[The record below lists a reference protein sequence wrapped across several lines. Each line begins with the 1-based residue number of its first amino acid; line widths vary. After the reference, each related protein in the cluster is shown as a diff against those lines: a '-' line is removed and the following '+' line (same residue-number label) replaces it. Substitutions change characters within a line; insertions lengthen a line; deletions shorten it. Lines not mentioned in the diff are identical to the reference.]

1 MDHFS
6 LKLLVFG
13 IVYNEFMNINFRV
26 LSKIQIFIIIQDL
39 GHTSLCFHNLL
50 FSCKEVCQVILQLLE
65 EWFGFLHEERKFSNC
80 SIKLLFLLIIVV
92 SIVAS
97 SSLLYSLIELIWS
110 HFWHLC
116 ETFLDIRALW
126 PCEKLEFGRVNN
138 EVILA

>member
-13 IVYNEFMNINFRV
+13 IVYNEVMNINFRV

-65 EWFGFLHEERKFSNC
+65 EWFRFFFDAFDCYLTFNAAAAIATTSFNFHS
-80 SIKLLFLLIIVV
+80 V
-92 SIVAS
+92 S
-97 SSLLYSLIELIWS
+97 
-110 HFWHLC
+110 
-116 ETFLDIRALW
+116 
-126 PCEKLEFGRVNN
+126 
-138 EVILA
+138 